1 MEYRKDRGNTV
12 GPKGTS
18 VSITLQKYTRYSNV
32 FGVDTLYKSMQ
43 GIAMFLVYNVHID
56 EHRNVQYTIEQYGEN
71 NKQRVGMYV
80 QWHWASASPKKL
92 YCKRQNIGGTKVW
105 RMW

>member
-32 FGVDTLYKSMQ
+32 WCTMSTLMSTEM
-43 GIAMFLVYNVHID
+43 LYNVHID

-71 NKQRVGMYV
+71 NKQRFGMYM
-80 QWHWASASPKKL
+80 QWHWASAMMPE
-92 YCKRQNIGGTKVW
+92 KVIL
-105 RMW
+105 